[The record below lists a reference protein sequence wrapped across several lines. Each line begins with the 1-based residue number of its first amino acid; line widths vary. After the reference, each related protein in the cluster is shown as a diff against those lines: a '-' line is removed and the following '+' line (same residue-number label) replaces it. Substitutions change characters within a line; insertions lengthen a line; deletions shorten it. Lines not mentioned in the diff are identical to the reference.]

1 MIMKTLFKAS
11 AVCVAVLLAGGAWA
25 DKHGGD
31 PVVGTVLT
39 GVNAESVAT
48 TGYRASKLLGSSIYN
63 DKGEDIGK
71 LEDFIVGSDDSVSVA
86 IIGVGGFLGV
96 DERMVAVPVEVLKMN
111 DKGQLQLSGAS
122 KKQLEALPAFIYA
135 E

>member
-1 MIMKTLFKAS
+1 MKTLVKAC
-11 AVCVAVLLAGGAWA
+11 AVCAAVLLAGSAWA
-25 DKHGGD
+25 ENPGD

-39 GVNAESVAT
+39 GVNAETVAT
-48 TGYRASKLLGSSIYN
+48 TGYRATKLLGASIYN

-96 DERMVAVPVEVLKMN
+96 DERMVAVPVEVLEMN

-122 KKQLEALPAFIYA
+122 KQQLQALPAFVYA

>member
-1 MIMKTLFKAS
+1 MKTLPRIS
-11 AVCVAVLLAGGAWA
+11 AVCAAVLLVGSVWA
-25 DKHGGD
+25 ENSAD

-39 GVNAESVAT
+39 GVNAETVAT
-48 TGYRASKLLGSSIYN
+48 TGYRATKLLGSSIFN

-96 DERMVAVPVEVLKMN
+96 DERMVAVPVEVLEMN
-111 DKGQLQLSGAS
+111 EKGQLQLSGAS
-122 KKQLEALPAFIYA
+122 KKQLEALPAFVYA

>member
-1 MIMKTLFKAS
+1 MMKARVKVWAF
-11 AVCVAVLLAGGAWA
+11 CGAVLLAGSVWSESP
-25 DKHGGD
+25 DD

-39 GVNAESVAT
+39 GVTAETVAT
-48 TGYRASKLLGSSIYN
+48 TGYRATKLLGSSIFN

-96 DERMVAVPVEVLKMN
+96 DERMVAVPVEVLEMN
-111 DKGQLQLSGAS
+111 EKGQLQLSGAS

>member
-1 MIMKTLFKAS
+1 MKMHSKAS
-11 AVCVAVLLAGGAWA
+11 VVCAAVLLAGSAWA
-25 DKHGGD
+25 DNHSAD

-48 TGYRASKLLGSSIYN
+48 TGYRATKLLGSSIFN

-96 DERMVAVPVEVLKMN
+96 DERMVAVPVKVLKMN
-111 DKGQLQLSGAS
+111 DKGQLQLSGVS

-135 E
+135 D

>member
-1 MIMKTLFKAS
+1 MRMFIKAS
-11 AVCVAVLLAGGAWA
+11 VASFILMLAGVAWA
-25 DKHGGD
+25 DNHGGD

-48 TGYRASKLLGSSIYN
+48 TGYRATKLLGSSIYN

-71 LEDFIVGSDDSVSVA
+71 LEDFIIGSDDSVSVA

-96 DERMVAVPVEVLKMN
+96 DERMVAVPVDVIKMN
-111 DKGQLQLSGAS
+111 DKGQLQISGAS
-122 KKQLEALPAFIYA
+122 KAQLEALPAFVYA
-135 E
+135 K